1 MSVLFIYIVN
11 GIVIFLKVFYVRR
24 NYMEVKK
31 SLNIKF
37 IMGFSIV
44 ITPLVAMLFYV
55 TFHSIDVI
63 RSQVSKSNHA
73 LLAMSTKQIDSN
85 LEGIN
90 NYLIKI
96 ISYSP
101 DINSIDL
108 YKYGSPDYIYA
119 KYNALTA
126 LNSDV
131 HLYPLADSF
140 FIYVKNENDLIET
153 KKLYQGEEP
162 SKRVE
167 LIKSFVEKN
176 DRKDW
181 HIVKFEDETLLIK
194 VLSYNNNVFVGAYLK
209 IHNLLANEDIA
220 KLGEKDMLAIVSE
233 QGVPLTSNVSL
244 EKLNFIEQI
253 MPLKEEWEY
262 QIVKNNE
269 DKNNYLV
276 IGVPSKWTGLWLVT
290 AIPEEKIMQ
299 SLMQLR
305 RIVYIIPPLMI
316 VILAFYITFLHKIL
330 IKPMNYLLKGMER
343 IANGDIEVQLPNNL
357 KGEFSF
363 ITESFNYMVSQ
374 IHNLKISVY
383 EEKIH
388 TQEAEFKHLQLQI
401 NPHFFMNTLNIV
413 YNLAVLKDYE
423 TIQKMSI
430 HLASYFRFLMKT
442 KKNFINLADELNHTE
457 NYLEIQKLRFPDN
470 LTYEI
475 ACMPEYKQCLIPPVT
490 IQTFVENCII
500 HGYEKKEGGFCICIK
515 VEHFEIES
523 EKYFKIT
530 IKDNGKG
537 FSEDMLK
544 KLNDG
549 SYFKNDVENHIG
561 LRNAIKRIKM
571 KYQERVRFDFEND
584 KVGGAVVHLILP
596 VDFNG

>member
-1 MSVLFIYIVN
+1 
-11 GIVIFLKVFYVRR
+11 
-24 NYMEVKK
+24 MEVKR

-37 IMGFSIV
+37 IIGFSVV

-63 RSQVSKSNHA
+63 RAQVSKSNHA
-73 LLAMSTKQIDSN
+73 LLTMSTKQIDYN
-85 LEGIN
+85 IEGIN

-108 YKYGSPDYIYA
+108 YKYGSPDYIYT
-119 KYNALTA
+119 KYSALTT

-131 HLYPLADSF
+131 HLYPLVDSF
-140 FIYVKNENDLIET
+140 FIYIKGENDLIET
-153 KKLYQGEEP
+153 KKLNQGEEP
-162 SKRVE
+162 TKRVQ
-167 LIKSFVEKN
+167 LVKDFVEKN
-176 DRKDW
+176 ERKDW
-181 HIVKFEDETLLIK
+181 DIVRFGNETLLIK

-209 IHNLLANEDIA
+209 IDNILANENITESD
-220 KLGEKDMLAIVSE
+220 EKNMITIVSE
-233 QGVPLTSNVSL
+233 QGVPLTSNVAL

-253 MPLKEEWEY
+253 MPLKVEWEY
-262 QIVKNNE
+262 QSIKNNQ

-276 IGVPSKWTGLWLVT
+276 IGSPSKWAGLWLVT
-290 AIPEEKIMQ
+290 AIPEKKIMQ
-299 SLMQLR
+299 SLMKLK

-316 VILAFYITFLHKIL
+316 VIVAFYITFLHKIL

-343 IANGDIEVQLPNNL
+343 IADGDMNVQLPNNL

-442 KKNFINLADELNHTE
+442 KKNFIYLADELNHTE

-470 LTYEI
+470 LTFKI
-475 ACMPEYKQCLIPPVT
+475 DTIPEDKQCLIPPVT
-490 IQTFVENCII
+490 IQTFVENSII
-500 HGYEKKEGGFCICIK
+500 HGYEKKEEGFYIYIK
-515 VEHFEIES
+515 VDHYENKSEQYFEV
-523 EKYFKIT
+523 T

-544 KLNDG
+544 QLNDG
-549 SYFKNDVENHIG
+549 SYFNSDEENHIG
-561 LRNAIKRIKM
+561 LKNAINRLKI
-571 KYQERVRFDFEND
+571 KYQDKANYVFEND
-584 KVGGAVVHLILP
+584 EIGGAIVRLILP
-596 VDFNG
+596 VDFKG

>member
-1 MSVLFIYIVN
+1 
-11 GIVIFLKVFYVRR
+11 
-24 NYMEVKK
+24 MEVKR
-31 SLNIKF
+31 SLNLKF
-37 IMGFSIV
+37 IAGFSVV

-63 RSQVSKSNHA
+63 RTQVSKSNHA
-73 LLAMSTKQIDSN
+73 QLSMHTEQIDYS

-90 NYLIKI
+90 NYLVKL

-108 YKYGSPDYIYA
+108 YKYGSPDYIYT
-119 KYNALTA
+119 KYNIINA

-131 HLYPLADSF
+131 HLYPLVDSF
-140 FIYVKNENDLIET
+140 FIYVKDKNDLIET
-153 KKLYQGEEP
+153 KKIYQGEDP
-162 SKRVE
+162 AKRLLLV
-167 LIKSFVEKN
+167 KDFVEKN
-176 DRKDW
+176 DRRDW
-181 HIVKFEDETLLIK
+181 HIVDSANEKVFIK
-194 VLSYNNNVFVGAYLK
+194 VLSYNNNAFVGAYLK
-209 IHNLLANEDIA
+209 IDNLLANKNIISSDS
-220 KLGEKDMLAIVSE
+220 KDMIAIISDQGDTLA
-233 QGVPLTSNVSL
+233 SNVML
-244 EKLNFIEQI
+244 DELKFIEAV
-253 MPLKEEWEY
+253 MPLKIEWEY
-262 QIVKNNE
+262 QIVKNNQ

-276 IGVPSKWTGLWLVT
+276 TGAPSKLTDIWLVS
-290 AIPEEKIMQ
+290 AVPEKKIMQ

-316 VILAFYITFLHKIL
+316 VIVAFYITFLHKIL

-343 IANGDIEVQLPNNL
+343 ISDGDMSVQLPNNL

-363 ITESFNYMVSQ
+363 ITENFNYMVSQ
-374 IHNLKISVY
+374 IQNLKISVY

-442 KKNFINLADELNHTE
+442 KKNFIYLADELNHTE

-470 LTYEI
+470 LNYKIDSLLED
-475 ACMPEYKQCLIPPVT
+475 KQCLIPPVT
-490 IQTFVENCII
+490 IQTFVENSII
-500 HGYEKKEGGFCICIK
+500 HGYEKKKEGFYIHIK
-515 VEHFEIES
+515 VEHFQKNS
-523 EKYFKIT
+523 VQFFKIT

-537 FSEDMLK
+537 FSQEMLNE
-544 KLNDG
+544 LSDG
-549 SYFKNDVENHIG
+549 SYFNSDEENHIG
-561 LRNAIKRIKM
+561 LKNAIKRLKI
-571 KYQERVRFDFEND
+571 KYQDQAEFAFEND
-584 KVGGAVVHLILP
+584 EAGGAVVHLMLP
-596 VDFNG
+596 ADFNS